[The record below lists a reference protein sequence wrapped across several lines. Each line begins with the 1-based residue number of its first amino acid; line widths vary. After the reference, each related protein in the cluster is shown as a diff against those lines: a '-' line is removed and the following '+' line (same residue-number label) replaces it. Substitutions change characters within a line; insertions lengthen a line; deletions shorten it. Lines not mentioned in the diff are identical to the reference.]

1 MQHPPNRFGA
11 VLHYFASGYRF
22 AFPSAKAEK
31 QNIGYAVLRSMT
43 ESQRYNQPDDV
54 ATDQALKLA
63 VTSAWV
69 YSGIKAIADRISASD
84 ARPSMKQRVGRELR
98 DLPNHPL
105 ETLFDQPNDLMTYA
119 FIIRYTAWWL
129 ELLGNAYIFVA
140 TPDIGVGLPEEL
152 WPLPADA
159 VSPDPKSIHT
169 SRLTGKP
176 CIDYKYVLDGKVM
189 TLPGENVIH
198 IRLPNPFDYWY
209 GLAPLSALINPVRL
223 DRSQWGYLQGF
234 FGKDNAVPTA
244 IISVP
249 AETSPIDFETAKE
262 QIREQFG
269 EGRRSAIIRAGDLSV
284 QTITQTIQQ
293 MELVGGRKFNREEIN
308 HVLGIPEGLLSGGLS
323 GDSRLATEI
332 TFARITVQPTLDLIA
347 EQLTLSLSP
356 FYGKNLVIKAPSVIP
371 QDRAL
376 NLQEYTQYSN
386 DRSINENRQ
395 VLHLPPLDM
404 PGVMMQ
410 INAIR
415 VSAGLDEINTPL
427 DSALMD
433 MMLNIPVRLIPVLS
447 SNTFANASAT
457 GLRVGQKDASGE
469 TIPDPFEQ
477 QLERMQDLQDLNNP
491 GDGGDNSPPEGG
503 TAPAFANVEKPP
515 KTPSMNGAG
524 GGARE
529 VQVNVGKMY
538 LIEAARIGQ
547 REELLRWKKVA
558 MKLARDGHNP
568 ASKAFET
575 RVLPGNLSSRI
586 ITQLEG
592 ADEGKCG
599 IVFDT
604 VIETLQEIEL

>member
-11 VLHYFASGYRF
+11 VLNYFASGYRF

-31 QNIGYAVLRSMT
+31 RNIGYSILSSMT
-43 ESQRYNQPDDV
+43 ESMRYNQPDDV

-84 ARPSMKQRVGRELR
+84 ARPTMKQRVGRELR

-105 ETLFDQPNDLMTYA
+105 ETLLDQPNSLMTYE
-119 FIIRYTAWWL
+119 FIVRYTTWWL
-129 ELLGNAYIFVA
+129 DLLGNAYIFIA
-140 TPDIGVGLPEEL
+140 TPEIGAGLPEEL

-176 CIDYKYVLDGKVM
+176 CIDYIYMVDGKPM
-189 TLPGENVIH
+189 KLPGENVIH
-198 IRLPNPFDYWY
+198 IRFPNPFDYWY
-209 GLAPLSALINPVRL
+209 GLAPLSAFINPVRL
-223 DRSQWGYLQGF
+223 DRAQWGYLQGF

-332 TFARITVQPTLDLIA
+332 TFARITVQPLLDLISA
-347 EQLTLSLSP
+347 EFTANLAP
-356 FYGKNLVIKAPSVIP
+356 YYGQNLVCKAASVIP

-376 NLQEYTQYSN
+376 ALQEYEKYAS

-395 VLHLPPLDM
+395 VLHLAPLDM
-404 PGVMMQ
+404 PGIMTQ
-410 INAIR
+410 INAAR
-415 VSAGLDEINTPL
+415 TSAGLDEINTPL
-427 DSALMD
+427 DSAIIDLM
-433 MMLNIPVRLIPVLS
+433 LSVPVRLIPVLS
-447 SNTFANASAT
+447 SNTFANAAAT
-457 GLRVGQKDASGE
+457 GLRPGQKDSSGE
-469 TIPDPFEQ
+469 VIQDPFEQ
-477 QLERMQDLQDLNNP
+477 QLERMQELSDM
-491 GDGGDNSPPEGG
+491 GSEDNPPEEEQSQ
-503 TAPAFANVEKPP
+503 APAFANVEKPP
-515 KTPSMNGAG
+515 QAASMNGAA

-529 VQVNVGKMY
+529 VQINAGKTY
-538 LIEAARIGQ
+538 ILEAARIGQ
-547 REELLRWKKVA
+547 REELLRWKRVA
-558 MKLARDGHNP
+558 MKLARDGENP
-568 ASKAFET
+568 SSKAFET
-575 RVLPGNLSSRI
+575 LVLPGRLTDRI
-586 ITQLEG
+586 LTQIKG
-592 ADEGKCG
+592 ADEAKCG

-604 VIETLQEIEL
+604 VIATLQEMDL